1 MRRGVDEPVHRCVH
15 DRQPLTHPL
24 SSLVKDAT
32 RVINLMITNLRK
44 TEDETIEL
52 DDDKETS
59 SNHEIAELLR
69 AAAEMIDT
77 QATAETIE
85 LEAEIKVLDDEIKKL
100 EGEKKRKAYDE
111 LKKKLAEMEA
121 DL

>member
-1 MRRGVDEPVHRCVH
+1 
-15 DRQPLTHPL
+15 
-24 SSLVKDAT
+24 
-32 RVINLMITNLRK
+32 MITNLRK

-52 DDDKETS
+52 DDDEDTS

-69 AAAEMIDT
+69 ATAEMIDT
-77 QATAETIE
+77 QDTPETIE